1 MTIDRRVRLGLLT
14 VHLVTSVGWM
24 GAAACY
30 LVLGIAAGLSGDPG
44 AIRSAWATLD
54 LLGWTVVVP
63 LAVAA
68 LATGLAVSLS
78 TAWGLFK
85 HWWVVLS
92 LALTSFAT
100 LITVLHMLDVSDTAR
115 RAATATSG
123 ELLRL
128 GGDAFH
134 PGAGLLVLLVVA
146 ILNVYKPRGQTRAS
160 SSQRTGVS
168 ARLATGAAAGVERGQ
183 PSAAGSGPGTSAESS
198 ST

>member
-14 VHLVTSVGWM
+14 VHLVTSVGWI
-24 GAAACY
+24 GAAASY
-30 LVLGIAAGLSGDPG
+30 LVLAVAAGSSSDPG

-92 LALTSFAT
+92 LVLTSFAT
-100 LITVLHMLDVSDTAR
+100 LITVLHMLDVSETAR
-115 RAATATSG
+115 RAATATPDQ
-123 ELLRL
+123 LLRL

-134 PGAGLLVLLVVA
+134 PGAGLFVLLVVA
-146 ILNVYKPRGQTRAS
+146 ILNVYKPRGRTRVIDR
-160 SSQRTGVS
+160 QE
-168 ARLATGAAAGVERGQ
+168 AGV
-183 PSAAGSGPGTSAESS
+183 
-198 ST
+198 